1 MAYNIKRN
9 TGSFMAKLDKKQ
21 STKEQL
27 RLEYLI
33 KASPKIIFNMLTSP
47 SGLAE
52 WFCDDVNIRNKEYT
66 FKWDGSEEKAEL
78 LAQKENSLL
87 RFRWLADGDEPVFF
101 EYRIEVDELTND
113 VALVVIDFVE
123 PGEKDSRILYWN
135 NLIHKLMYVVGS

>member
-1 MAYNIKRN
+1 MTNNIKRN
-9 TGSFMAKLDKKQ
+9 TGTFMAKLDKKQ
-21 STKEQL
+21 STKEQI